1 MNNAIILAAGKG
13 SRMKTSIPKCAI
25 TILGK
30 PMIEYVIEA
39 VKTSV
44 EKTICVVG
52 AKKEVFLELLS
63 NRVVFAMQE
72 EQLGTAHA
80 VKCALPYITDENGFS
95 LILSGD
101 VPFVDSNLIQEII
114 DYHLKEDADITVV
127 TTNVSNPFG
136 YGRIVRDKKN
146 HIVGIVEEKEA
157 TDQQKKINEINAG
170 IYCVKNTVL
179 KQLINQMPIHLST
192 NEYYLTDLIEACS
205 GVVLG
210 YPVSDSFKVQGMND
224 LIQLSNL
231 ETEFRKR
238 IILNHLKKGVRMI
251 HADSILIG
259 SDVEIESGVTIY
271 PGSIL
276 LGKTKIQSGAIIGP
290 NTEINNSIIEEN
302 VVCRHSV
309 VSDSCIQKDS
319 TIGPF
324 AHIRMNSVIGPA
336 NRIGN
341 FVELKNTILGEHC
354 KASHLSYIGDTE
366 GGKNINFGCGSI
378 TVNYDGKVKHK
389 TEIGDGVFIGCNS
402 NLIAPI
408 HLASHCYIAAGSTI
422 TDDLEE
428 KDFAIARVKQLTKKK
443 YAGKYH
449 QKLD

>member
-1 MNNAIILAAGKG
+1 DKTTPEHAAIR
-13 SRMKTSIPKCAI
+13 S
-25 TILGK
+25 
-30 PMIEYVIEA
+30 
-39 VKTSV
+39 
-44 EKTICVVG
+44 
-52 AKKEVFLELLS
+52 
-63 NRVVFAMQE
+63 
-72 EQLGTAHA
+72 
-80 VKCALPYITDENGFS
+80 
-95 LILSGD
+95 
-101 VPFVDSNLIQEII
+101 
-114 DYHLKEDADITVV
+114 
-127 TTNVSNPFG
+127 
-136 YGRIVRDKKN
+136 
-146 HIVGIVEEKEA
+146 
-157 TDQQKKINEINAG
+157 
-170 IYCVKNTVL
+170 
-179 KQLINQMPIHLST
+179 
-192 NEYYLTDLIEACS
+192 EYYLTDLIAACS

-210 YPVSDSFKVQGMND
+210 YPIFDSFQVQGMND

-238 IILNHLKKGVRMI
+238 IILNHLKNGIRMI
-251 HADSILIG
+251 HADSIFIG

-276 LGKTKIQSGAIIGP
+276 LGKTKILSGAIIGP

-302 VVCRHSV
+302 VICRHSV

-366 GGKNINFGCGSI
+366 GGKSINFGCGSI

-408 HLASHCYIAAGSTI
+408 HIASHSYIAAGSTI

-428 KDFAIARVKQLTKKK
+428 EDFAIARVKQLTKKK